1 MVGQMLC
8 PMADLRYDTGMT
20 CACRFHTALLVTA
33 LTALAACAP
42 LTVYYKQGAS
52 VVAMEQT
59 LNQCEVEA
67 LRKVPPRILTRYI
80 PPVTAPYTHC
90 DANGNCYTSRRTIT
104 PGRFERYDADEGLRE
119 RTARLCMAGA
129 GYEKV
134 SIKECDPDQITAARP
149 LSATQ
154 TFPPLTEAS
163 CAIRL
168 TSGRWKIV
176 TPERD

>member
-1 MVGQMLC
+1 
-8 PMADLRYDTGMT
+8 MT
-20 CACRFHTALLVTA
+20 VAFRFRPALLMTA
-33 LTALAACAP
+33 LTVLAACAP

-52 VVAMEQT
+52 VAAMEQT

-80 PPVTAPYTHC
+80 PPTTAPYTHC
-90 DANGNCYTSRRTIT
+90 DANGNCYTYYRTIT

-119 RTARLCMAGA
+119 KTARLCMAGA
-129 GYEKV
+129 GFEKV
-134 SIKECDPDQITAARP
+134 SIKECDPDQIEAARP

-154 TFPPLTEAS
+154 TFPPLTENS

-168 TSGRWKIV
+168 KSGRWKIV
-176 TPERD
+176 TPGAE